1 MSGPLVAFVD
11 GFEAELG
18 RQGYAP
24 GSVTHHLRLMAGLDG
39 WLTQRGLDATRLT
52 TAAVDDFMASR
63 RAQGRHGHTTCALE
77 PLLAYLRDLGVAPAP
92 RAAAV
97 EEGPV
102 EALLERYRSYLAVE
116 RGLAA
121 STVRGYATTVRP
133 FLEARAIGDRL
144 DLDDVTAADVTA
156 FVVAS
161 CRVRRGREVVTA
173 MRSLLGFLAV
183 QGIVGGALSAAV
195 PSVAHWR
202 LAGLPATLGPGQAQL
217 LLDSCDRTAVIGRR
231 DRAILVL
238 LVRMGL
244 RSGEV
249 AALVL
254 DDIDWHAGEITVSNG
269 KRGRRER
276 LPLPVDVGQALVDY
290 LRDGRPA
297 NAQTR
302 HVFVRALA
310 PPRGLSS
317 GGVAEVVRVAG
328 VRAGIG
334 EIGPHRLRHTA
345 ASQMLQAGA
354 PLAEIGEVLRHR
366 LTRTTAIYAKVD
378 HRALRELARPW
389 PGGGS

>member
-1 MSGPLVAFVD
+1 
-11 GFEAELG
+11 
-18 RQGYAP
+18 
-24 GSVTHHLRLMAGLDG
+24 
-39 WLTQRGLDATRLT
+39 
-52 TAAVDDFMASR
+52 
-63 RAQGRHGHTTCALE
+63 
-77 PLLAYLRDLGVAPAP
+77 
-92 RAAAV
+92 
-97 EEGPV
+97 
-102 EALLERYRSYLAVE
+102 
-116 RGLAA
+116 
-121 STVRGYATTVRP
+121 
-133 FLEARAIGDRL
+133 
-144 DLDDVTAADVTA
+144 
-156 FVVAS
+156 
-161 CRVRRGREVVTA
+161 
-173 MRSLLGFLAV
+173 
-183 QGIVGGALSAAV
+183 
-195 PSVAHWR
+195 
-202 LAGLPATLGPGQAQL
+202 
-217 LLDSCDRTAVIGRR
+217 VIGRR